1 MPSLI
6 LTNKTLS
13 TLFHKKC
20 VGELFTRT
28 MAVATIKQV
37 SNTPHLNLWLRKS
50 YQMKTYHLTLFKKT
64 TTFSF
69 LGRLLL
75 NHDLLFNRK
84 DKNILYV
91 LTGYCMFFYVFWI
104 FCVKKVWS
112 YLPIYK
118 RSWQNPA
125 QTDNA
130 PHSNLWLIQSFNTS
144 ESRKSRPCA
153 NENLSGFLVRT
164 KQTHILP
171 IRTQHPAS
179 FKQCKNNNVF
189 LNTHHRGIVFLFNYR
204 KITNKSINS
213 KLIFYY
219 TIIIFINI

>member
-1 MPSLI
+1 MPSLV

-50 YQMKTYHLTLFKKT
+50 SQMKTYHLTLFKKT

-91 LTGYCMFFYVFWI
+91 LPGYCMFFYVFCI
-104 FCVKKVWS
+104 FCVKKSVELFA
-112 YLPIYK
+112 YLQEVLTK
-118 RSWQNPA
+118 
-125 QTDNA
+125 
-130 PHSNLWLIQSFNTS
+130 
-144 ESRKSRPCA
+144 PCT
-153 NENLSGFLVRT
+153 NR
-164 KQTHILP
+164 
-171 IRTQHPAS
+171 
-179 FKQCKNNNVF
+179 QCPTLEF
-189 LNTHHRGIVFLFNYR
+189 M
-204 KITNKSINS
+204 IN
-213 KLIFYY
+213 
-219 TIIIFINI
+219 TIIQYKWIA